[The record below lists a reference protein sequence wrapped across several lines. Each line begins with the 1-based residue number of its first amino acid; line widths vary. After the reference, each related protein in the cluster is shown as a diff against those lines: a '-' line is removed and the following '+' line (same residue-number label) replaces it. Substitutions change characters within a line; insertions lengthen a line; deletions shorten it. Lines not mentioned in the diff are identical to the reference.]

1 METEAQVA
9 SPLNIKPVD
18 ENSPIPLY
26 QQVRIDLLNMI
37 QSEQLQPGDMLP
49 AEHDL
54 AQAYQVSRQTLRQ
67 AVGALAAEGL
77 LERTP
82 GRGTTVLS
90 GQSRLKFFLDKSF
103 AQQMLEMGLT
113 PQSEI
118 LRKKATI
125 IDSASPAQLRGK
137 KGSPALEL
145 IRLRFGDETP
155 IGVQYTIILTALC
168 PDLATYD
175 FRTESLYH
183 LILTHYKLPI
193 ARIDQSISA
202 VLPDEW
208 HRNLLKVSG
217 ETPLLL
223 VSTTAFLENG
233 EPIETSTSYY
243 RSDKYE
249 FSVSQGY

>member
-1 METEAQVA
+1 MDTHPQATNHLSIQ
-9 SPLNIKPVD
+9 SVD
-18 ENSPIPLY
+18 EHSPIPLY

-49 AEHDL
+49 TENDL
-54 AQAYQVSRQTLRQ
+54 AQAYGVSRQTVRQ
-67 AVGALAAEGL
+67 AVGALAREGL

-90 GQSRLKFFLDKSF
+90 GHNRLKFFLDKSF

-113 PQSEI
+113 PHSEV
-118 LRKKATI
+118 LRKKATV
-125 IDSASPAQLRGK
+125 IDSASPSTLRSR

-145 IRLRFGDETP
+145 FRLRFGDDTP
-155 IGVQYTIILTALC
+155 IGLQYTFILTTLC
-168 PDLATYD
+168 PDLETHD

-202 VLPDEW
+202 VVPDEW

-223 VSTTAFLENG
+223 VNTTAYLENG
-233 EPIETSTSYY
+233 EPIESSTSYY

>member
-113 PQSEI
+113 PQ
-118 LRKKATI
+118 
-125 IDSASPAQLRGK
+125 P
-137 KGSPALEL
+137 
-145 IRLRFGDETP
+145 
-155 IGVQYTIILTALC
+155 
-168 PDLATYD
+168 
-175 FRTESLYH
+175 
-183 LILTHYKLPI
+183 
-193 ARIDQSISA
+193 
-202 VLPDEW
+202 
-208 HRNLLKVSG
+208 
-217 ETPLLL
+217 
-223 VSTTAFLENG
+223 
-233 EPIETSTSYY
+233 
-243 RSDKYE
+243 RS
-249 FSVSQGY
+249 